1 MITYVSVIPQD
12 QSKLLPRKLLL
23 LSPDPE
29 EELILNQY
37 IHDARIDDYKLQR
50 ISHLNL
56 LKEFDLSTICDA
68 VLLDMRIKRSDVIE
82 AIEYL
87 ANKKGPVALICL
99 CRNHKQLRNYIDV
112 FHLIDDY
119 ILAESLTEGELPTRI
134 SHAIRRCQTE
144 FRLLSEQ
151 NLLKA
156 LLDNIPDAIYFK
168 DRDSRFIK
176 VNSAMAEQYGHN
188 QPHALIGKSDFDLF
202 TKEHAKPAYDD
213 EQHII
218 QTGEPLIGKIEK
230 ETLADGQINW
240 VTTTKLPLRNE
251 HGEIIGTM
259 GISRMVTELKETQ
272 EALSRESA
280 LLNTIIDHALAGI
293 YVKDREGRYLIVNK
307 RHATYLGAPTP
318 DAVRNKQLFD
328 FFPHEEASRINAL
341 DQTIMEKDQGM
352 ENMIDERRLKDGNVI
367 WLLTSKVP
375 FHDEL
380 GNCIGLV
387 GISQDITQQKNI
399 ELQLKSTIQ
408 TLEETK
414 LQLIEAEKL
423 KTVGRLAA
431 GIAHEVKNP
440 LSVVLLGVDFLKTQL
455 ADSTELQEMLEDM
468 HQAVNKANDVVFEL
482 LDYSSPHEVSLVP
495 SSINTAIQ
503 RVLALMRHNLREAHI
518 ELIDECSPDL
528 PDVLIDASK
537 IDQVFINLILN
548 SVSVMK
554 DGGQLTIRTYKKRMS
569 KTGSNVSSDMTE
581 LFRIGDMIVIVEILD
596 TGIGIKKSDEAK
608 LFDPFYS
615 TKSTKEGTGL
625 GLSVTRSIVDMHR
638 GMITLTN
645 RDDTQGACARLLFPT
660 VENK

>member
-1 MITYVSVIPQD
+1 M
-12 QSKLLPRKLLL
+12 LL
-23 LSPDPE
+23 LSPNPE

-37 IHDARIDDYKLQR
+37 IQDAKIDNYTLQR
-50 ISHLNL
+50 ISHLHE
-56 LKEFDLSTICDA
+56 LKGFELSTMCDA
-68 VLLDMRIKRSDVIE
+68 VLLDMRIERTDVIE
-82 AIEYL
+82 AINHL
-87 ANKKGPVALICL
+87 ASKKGPVALICL

-112 FHLIDDY
+112 IHLIDDY
-119 ILAESLTEGELPTRI
+119 ILAESLTEGELTTRV

-144 FRLLSEQ
+144 FQLLSEQ

-168 DRDSRFIK
+168 DRNSRFLK
-176 VNSAMAEQYGHN
+176 VNSAMAKQYGHS
-188 QPHALIGKSDFDLF
+188 QAHELIGKSDFDLF
-202 TKEHAKPAYDD
+202 TKEHAQPAYDD
-213 EQHII
+213 EQRII
-218 QTGEPLIGKIEK
+218 QTGEPVIGKIEK
-230 ETLADGQINW
+230 ETLPNGKINW

-251 HGEIIGTM
+251 HDETIGTM
-259 GISRMVTELKETQ
+259 GISRTVTELKETQ

-307 RHATYLGAPTP
+307 RHATYLGASTP

-328 FFPHEEASRINAL
+328 FFPHDEASRINEL
-341 DQTIMEKDQGM
+341 DQTIMEKNQGM
-352 ENMIDERRLKDGNVI
+352 ENMIDERRLPGGEFG

-375 FHDEL
+375 FHDES
-380 GNCIGLV
+380 GKCIGLV
-387 GISQDITQQKNI
+387 GISQDITLQKNV

-440 LSVVLLGVDFLKTQL
+440 LAVVLLGVDFLKSQL
-455 ADSTELQEMLEDM
+455 ADNTELREMLEDM

-495 SSINTAIQ
+495 SSINTAIH
-503 RVLALMRHNLREAHI
+503 RVLLLMRHNLREAQI
-518 ELIDECSPDL
+518 DLIDECSPDL

-548 SVSVMK
+548 AISVMK
-554 DGGQLTIRTYKKRMS
+554 NGGQITIRTYKQRMS
-569 KTGSNVSSDMTE
+569 TAGSNVSSDMTE
-581 LFRIGDMIVIVEILD
+581 LFCIGDIIVIVEILD
-596 TGIGIKKSDEAK
+596 TGTGINKKDEPK

-615 TKSTKEGTGL
+615 TKSTEEGTGL

-638 GMITLTN
+638 GMITLEN
-645 RDDTQGACARLLFPT
+645 REDTQGACARLLFPT
-660 VENK
+660 AEQK

>member
-1 MITYVSVIPQD
+1 MM
-12 QSKLLPRKLLL
+12 LPRKLLL

-37 IHDARIDDYKLQR
+37 IQDAKIDNYTLQR
-50 ISHLNL
+50 ISHLHK
-56 LKEFDLSTICDA
+56 LKEFELSTMCDA
-68 VLLDMRIKRSDVIE
+68 VLLDMQIERSDVIK

-87 ANKKGPVALICL
+87 ASKKGPVALICL
-99 CRNHKQLRNYIDV
+99 CRNHKQLRDYIDV
-112 FHLIDDY
+112 IHLIDDY

-144 FRLLSEQ
+144 FQLLSEQ

-168 DRDSRFIK
+168 DRNSRFLK
-176 VNSAMAEQYGHN
+176 VNSAMAKQYGHN
-188 QPHALIGKSDFDLF
+188 KPHELIGKSDFDLF
-202 TKEHAKPAYDD
+202 TKEHAQPAYDD
-213 EQHII
+213 EQCII
-218 QTGEPLIGKIEK
+218 QTGDPLIGKIEK
-230 ETLADGQINW
+230 ETLPNGKINW

-251 HGEIIGTM
+251 HDEIIGTM
-259 GISRMVTELKETQ
+259 GISRTVTELKETQ

-280 LLNTIIDHALAGI
+280 LLKTIIDHALAGI

-307 RHATYLGAPTP
+307 RHATYLGAPNP
-318 DAVRNKQLFD
+318 AAVRNKQLFD

-341 DQTIMEKDQGM
+341 DETIMEKDQGM
-352 ENMIDERRLKDGNVI
+352 ENMIDERRIKDGKTI

-375 FHDEL
+375 FHDES

-387 GISQDITQQKNI
+387 GISQDITLQKNI

-440 LSVVLLGVDFLKTQL
+440 LAVVLLGVDFLKSQL
-455 ADSTELQEMLEDM
+455 ADNTELREMLEDM

-482 LDYSSPHEVSLVP
+482 LDYSSPHKVSLVP

-503 RVLALMRHNLREAHI
+503 RVLALMRHNIREAQI

-548 SVSVMK
+548 AISVMK
-554 DGGQLTIRTYKKRMS
+554 DGGQLTIRTYKQRMS
-569 KTGSNVSSDMTE
+569 TAGSNVSSDMTE
-581 LFRIGDMIVIVEILD
+581 LFRIGDTIVIVDILD
-596 TGIGIKKSDEAK
+596 TGTGIKKRDEAK

-615 TKSTKEGTGL
+615 TKSTEDGTGL

-638 GMITLTN
+638 GMITLEN
-645 RDDTQGACARLLFPT
+645 REDTQGACARLLFPT
-660 VENK
+660 AEQK

>member
-1 MITYVSVIPQD
+1 MM
-12 QSKLLPRKLLL
+12 LPRKLLL

-37 IHDARIDDYKLQR
+37 IQDAKIDNYTLQR
-50 ISHLNL
+50 ISHLHK
-56 LKEFDLSTICDA
+56 LKEFELSTMCDA
-68 VLLDMRIKRSDVIE
+68 VLLDMRIERSDVIK

-87 ANKKGPVALICL
+87 ASKKGPVALICL
-99 CRNHKQLRNYIDV
+99 CRNHKQLRDYIDV
-112 FHLIDDY
+112 IHLIDDY

-134 SHAIRRCQTE
+134 SHTIRRCQTE
-144 FRLLSEQ
+144 FQLLSEQ

-168 DRDSRFIK
+168 DRNSRFLK
-176 VNSAMAEQYGHN
+176 VNSAMAKQYGHN
-188 QPHALIGKSDFDLF
+188 KPHELIGKSDFDLF
-202 TKEHAKPAYDD
+202 TKEHAQPAYDD
-213 EQHII
+213 EQCII
-218 QTGEPLIGKIEK
+218 QTGDPLIGKIEK
-230 ETLADGQINW
+230 ETLPNGKINW

-251 HGEIIGTM
+251 HDEIIGTM
-259 GISRMVTELKETQ
+259 GISRTVTELKETQ

-307 RHATYLGAPTP
+307 RHATYLGAPNP
-318 DAVRNKQLFD
+318 AAVRNKQLFD

-341 DQTIMEKDQGM
+341 DETIMEKDQGM
-352 ENMIDERRLKDGNVI
+352 ENMIDERRIKDGKTI

-375 FHDEL
+375 FHDES

-387 GISQDITQQKNI
+387 GISQDITLQKNI

-440 LSVVLLGVDFLKTQL
+440 LAVVLLGVDFLKSQL
-455 ADSTELQEMLEDM
+455 ADNTELREMLEDM

-482 LDYSSPHEVSLVP
+482 LDYSSPHKVSLP
-495 SSINTAIQ
+495 LSINTAIR

-518 ELIDECSPDL
+518 ELIDECSPEL
-528 PDVLIDASK
+528 PDVLIDSSK

-548 SVSVMK
+548 AISVMK
-554 DGGQLTIRTYKKRMS
+554 DGGQLTIRTYKQRMS
-569 KTGSNVSSDMTE
+569 TAGSNVSSDMTE
-581 LFRIGDMIVIVEILD
+581 LFRIGDTIVIVDILD
-596 TGIGIKKSDEAK
+596 TGTGIKKRDEAK

-615 TKSTKEGTGL
+615 TKSTEEGTGL

-638 GMITLTN
+638 GMITLEN
-645 RDDTQGACARLLFPT
+645 RADTQGACARLLFPT
-660 VENK
+660 AEQK